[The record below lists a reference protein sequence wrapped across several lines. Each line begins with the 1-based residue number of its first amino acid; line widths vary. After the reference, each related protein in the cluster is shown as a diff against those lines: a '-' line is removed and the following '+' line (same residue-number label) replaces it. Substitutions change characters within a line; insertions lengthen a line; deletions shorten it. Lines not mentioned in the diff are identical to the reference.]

1 MADILEFRTGDS
13 CERDRST
20 GPGEVIPMKHVD
32 LDVVLRMV
40 VMLRRMDNPAYLD
53 DFNRRTEI
61 NEPIVPGRTNR
72 CSAI

>member
-1 MADILEFRTGDS
+1 
-13 CERDRST
+13 
-20 GPGEVIPMKHVD
+20 MKHVD

-61 NEPIVPGRTNR
+61 NEPVAPGRTNH